1 MWNHLKSYLT
11 ALLAAMILA
20 FFVFSA
26 AMPRFVVLTA
36 AALLAELCVLLL
48 YGRMENAAFLIK
60 YLCIELGCI
69 LIYLL
74 HWEILDRVYRLS
86 NLDAGE
92 WSIAVAA
99 AVGAVTIA
107 VMAGIGLCTGR
118 KQRKTDLCKERPL
131 FQERE
136 HDLARLEGF
145 LRKDAPL
152 IGVDAPWGEGKTFLL
167 DHLCA
172 KLAKDYEI
180 VRIGVLAGHV
190 DELETTLIN
199 EFDRILR
206 RNRIFSHSSRQMMK
220 LLESSSLLKQLR
232 ALFVEDTGSVSET
245 LDGVLRDMA
254 GLKKRVLIVVDDIER
269 LSDDRQI
276 RKLFAMMERVS
287 SPKLQVVYLFNHRRL
302 NDDFDR
308 DYLEKYIPC
317 YMELTPIRFRSAV
330 REFWTE
336 LNMDATQVECEKV
349 EKLADYPDYS
359 NSIMRI
365 VAADSFPEVRG
376 FRLDNYQVRRVRS
389 FLNEFRDL
397 TLQENEPVFVR
408 SAEDRWLLLKC
419 LFIKHFLPKTFERFS
434 IAEEAVDS
442 FRFHLDVGR
451 MPALEAFNIT
461 DIVDVSLSDLFD
473 LRRCSNGYEQ
483 MRSLMETVLSDQENY
498 NELIAASML
507 KFDYFDILLQIEAK
521 ESGQKKLTPAQ
532 SVLPIEPHIEILERY
547 GNTDISQIKREQNN
561 ERINRV
567 IWNLLANGASERT
580 NLDAFV
586 SHFQKTVLD
595 AAPAQRAEAW
605 GTFCFDAFHSKTY
618 KNNITCERL
627 GVDRFLPLFQGFRVT
642 GASVEYWLGLL
653 DFYFS
658 RQEQTVISVEMV
670 QNLNNVDLTH
680 NAVYL
685 SVLRHFMQCE
695 IAGNLNAE
703 PCMSRFLKRIL
714 RIASSLGYV
723 RGFAFE
729 RLVDVSPVEDAI
741 KEEESILPS
750 KQWMDETMELYS
762 QFPFLKAELEK
773 SKLRI
778 SMLACFDDDL
788 QTIQDFLDFCGKLIE
803 AKKPLKMNGGFHV
816 SVDSKSI
823 SHHQDV
829 VDGLEAQFRQGATA
843 EEMYGPILEAYQK
856 GLLDPGE
863 VRTLLGKMMK

>member
-26 AMPRFVVLTA
+26 AMPRFVVMTA

-48 YGRMENAAFLIK
+48 YGRVENTEFLIK

-69 LIYLL
+69 LVYLL
-74 HWEILDRVYRLS
+74 HWEILGRAFRLS

-92 WSIAVAA
+92 WSIAAAA
-99 AVGAVTIA
+99 AVGAVSIA
-107 VMAGIGLCTGR
+107 VMAGKGLCAER
-118 KQRKTDLCKERPL
+118 KQRKAAPVKNQPL
-131 FQERE
+131 FPERA
-136 HDLARLEGF
+136 HDLVRLEGF

-152 IGVDAPWGEGKTFLL
+152 IGVDAPWGDGKTFLL
-167 DHLCA
+167 DHLCT
-172 KLAKDYEI
+172 KLAEDYEI

-206 RNRIFSHSSRQMMK
+206 RNRIFSHSSRQMLK

-232 ALFVEDTGSVSET
+232 ALFVEDTASVSET

-254 GLKKRVLIVVDDIER
+254 GLKKKVLIVVDDIER

-276 RKLFAMMERVS
+276 RKLFAMMERVA
-287 SPKLQVVYLFNHRRL
+287 SPKLQVIYLFNHRRMS
-302 NDDFDR
+302 DDFDR

-317 YMELTPIRFRSAV
+317 YMELTPISFRSAV

-336 LNMDATQVECEKV
+336 LDMNATQVECERV
-349 EKLADYPDYS
+349 EKLADYPECS

-365 VAADSFPEVRG
+365 VAVDSLPEVRG
-376 FRLDNYQVRRVRS
+376 FQLDNYQVRRVRS

-397 TLQENEPVFVR
+397 MLQESECKFVR
-408 SAEDRWLLLKC
+408 SAEDRWLLLEC

-434 IAEEAVDS
+434 IAEEAVES

-461 DIVDVSLSDLFD
+461 DNVDVSLSDLFD

-507 KFDYFDILLQIEAK
+507 KFDYYDVLLQIEAK
-521 ESGQKKLTPAQ
+521 ECGQKKPTPDH

-547 GNTDISQIKREQNN
+547 GNTDISQIRREQNN

-567 IWNLLANGASERT
+567 IWNLLANGTSERT

-586 SHFQKTVLD
+586 SHFQKIVLD
-595 AAPAQRAEAW
+595 AASAQREEAW
-605 GTFCFDAFHSKTY
+605 GTFCSDAFHSKTY
-618 KNNITCERL
+618 KNNKTCERL
-627 GVDRFLPLFQGFRVT
+627 GVDRFLPLFQGFRVK
-642 GASVEYWLGLL
+642 GASVEHWLGLL

-670 QNLNNVDLTH
+670 QNLNQVDLTH

-685 SVLRHFMQCE
+685 SALRHFMQCE

-714 RIASSLGYV
+714 RMASSLGYV

-729 RLVDVSPVEDAI
+729 RLVDMTPAEAAI
-741 KEEESILPS
+741 AEEESFLPS
-750 KQWMDETMELYS
+750 KQWKEETMALYN
-762 QFPFLKAELEK
+762 QFPILKAELEK

-778 SMLACFDDDL
+778 SELSCFDDDI
-788 QTIQDFLDFCGKLIE
+788 QTLLDFLAFCGKLIE
-803 AKKPLKMNGGFHV
+803 AKETIKMTGGFHV
-816 SVDSKSI
+816 SVDSKTI
-823 SHHQDV
+823 SNHQEV
-829 VDGLEAQFRQGATA
+829 VDGLEAQFQQGAA
-843 EEMYGPILEAYQK
+843 VDEMYEAIRETYQK

-863 VRTLLGKMMK
+863 VRTLLGKMPQ